1 MKVAL
6 PVSSAFP
13 SDGGGYT
20 FESEIVAALIAIAP
34 EIAHDITILSAAVG
48 DLGQAHKSITIVH
61 PPSLMDA
68 PTRWGTGLAQAS
80 GQPQLISVANRL
92 RSAWV
97 RRYLRQQ
104 TFDFAWVLAPA
115 ALAQVPTHHMP
126 YALTVWDVQHRLQP
140 YFPEVS
146 QGREWGKRERFYADH
161 LPRATTVVTGTER
174 GKFELEHFYRL
185 APERV
190 TVMPFPT
197 PTLAVPPE
205 QATSKQSFLT
215 RYDLPQDYC
224 FYPAQFW
231 PHKNHATL
239 LRSLHRAI
247 HHHGLDTS
255 LVLTGSDKGN
265 AAYIRQLIGELGL
278 QSRVRILGFVPQA
291 DLANLYRYAQALVFP
306 THFGP
311 DNLPP
316 LEAFALGCPV
326 VASAVPGATE
336 QLGDAALLVNPTDPN
351 AIAQAMHQVC
361 TDADLRQGLIDRG
374 LTRAGQWTPTD
385 YARALVASLDE
396 FERLRTCWP
405 THAACDRPSGA

>member
-20 FESEIVAALIAIAP
+20 FEAEIVAALIELAP
-34 EIAHDITILSAAVG
+34 AIAHDITILSTVAG
-48 DLGQAHKSITIVH
+48 DQGQQHKAITILH
-61 PPSLMDA
+61 PPSQMDA
-68 PTRWGTGLAQAS
+68 ATRWGTSLAQAS
-80 GQPQLISVANRL
+80 GQAKLISLANRL
-92 RSAWV
+92 QAAWV
-97 RRYLRQQ
+97 RRYLLQQ
-104 TFDFAWVLAPA
+104 RFDFAWVLAPA
-115 ALAQVPTHHMP
+115 ALAQVPTRDMP

-146 QGREWGKRERFYADH
+146 QGREWGKRERFYAEH

-190 TVMPFPT
+190 KVIPFPT
-197 PTLAVPPE
+197 PTLAKTADRPP
-205 QATSKQSFLT
+205 SKQDFLSQHG
-215 RYDLPQDYC
+215 LPQDYF

-239 LRSLHRAI
+239 LRSLHIAI
-247 HHHGLDTS
+247 HHHGLDIS

-265 AAYIRQLIGELGL
+265 AAYVGQLIAELGL
-278 QSRVRILGFVPQA
+278 ENRVHILGFVSQA

-326 VASAVPGATE
+326 IASTVPGASE
-336 QLGDAALLVNPTDPN
+336 QLGDAALLVDPTDPG
-351 AIAQAMHQVC
+351 AMAQAMFQVC
-361 TDADLRQGLIDRG
+361 TQADLRQGLVDRG
-374 LTRAGQWTPTD
+374 LARAQQWTPSD
-385 YARALVASLDE
+385 YARALVNSLDE
-396 FERLRTCWP
+396 FERIRACWP
-405 THAACDRPSGA
+405 TSASCDRPFGA